1 MKEGWKMS
9 EQKKQAK
16 TGLSFVWGVVTGAVV
31 GGVSALLF
39 APKKGSELR
48 SDIKDG
54 TSKAVEASSQ
64 ALQTVTQKTTEV
76 AKVVENKASEL
87 VDDAK
92 QVLLKLVKK
101 EEVVEQ
107 IQAEE
112 IVQATEVQEEAV
124 HA

>member
-1 MKEGWKMS
+1 MS
-9 EQKKQAK
+9 EQAKKAK
-16 TGLSFVWGVVTGAVV
+16 TGLSFVWGVFTGAVV

-48 SDIKDG
+48 GDIKDS
-54 TSKAVEASSQ
+54 TAKAVEASSQ

-76 AKVVENKASEL
+76 VKVVETKATEL

-92 QVLLKLVKK
+92 QAFQKLVKK
-101 EEVVEQ
+101 EDAVEQ

-112 IVQATEVQEEAV
+112 KVQATEVQEEAV